1 MPCSEDCL
9 FRTACFRICL
19 YVLANFSGFFF
30 FFLKVTLGLGKFKEL
45 QQLNRYKN
53 FKQILKVVGLWNSFQ
68 LFSLNF
74 LKFAKL
80 LNCLIYICILR
91 LSCVCCLQLP

>member
-1 MPCSEDCL
+1 MAYYRDYLVPCSEDCL
-9 FRTACFRICL
+9 FRTVCFRICL
-19 YVLANFSGFFF
+19 YVLANFSGCAGLFF
-30 FFLKVTLGLGKFKEL
+30 FFLKVTLGLGEFKEL
-45 QQLNRYKN
+45 QQLNRYKK

-80 LNCLIYICILR
+80 LN
-91 LSCVCCLQLP
+91 